1 MIAVAGMGVSTSY
14 HFLLFWL
21 IWEGVGFGGFLASA
35 QAYIAE
41 NTVIAT
47 RGSAMGFYSM
57 TGGIGNTLAPVLLGA
72 IGAAWGLASVFVVS
86 GVLLAMG
93 MCAMCWIWWRRP
105 GPSYGLG

>member
-1 MIAVAGMGVSTSY
+1 
-14 HFLLFWL
+14 
-21 IWEGVGFGGFLASA
+21 
-35 QAYIAE
+35 
-41 NTVIAT
+41 
-47 RGSAMGFYSM
+47 MGFYSM